1 VVLRAA
7 IGMAGREPALPEE
20 AGAKVDNVP
29 GLLKAFVLAGGILI
43 IAGTAAL
50 VAAIMLKGRDD
61 DPQAVAGPVDL
72 ALPPGSRVEQV
83 IPDGRR
89 LVLRGVDDAGR
100 LFSLLFEAATGEQ
113 VNMIRL
119 QPGS

>member
-1 VVLRAA
+1 VVLQAA
-7 IGMAGREPALPEE
+7 IGMTGREPALPEE

-83 IPDGRR
+83 IPDGR
-89 LVLRGVDDAGR
+89 LVVLVGVEDAAQE
-100 LFSLLFEAATGEQ
+100 FSLPTVGASGVL
-113 VNMIRL
+113 VSMLRL

>member
-7 IGMAGREPALPEE
+7 IGMTGREPALPEE

-89 LVLRGVDDAGR
+89 LVLLGVDDAGQQ
-100 LFSLLFEAATGEQ
+100 FILLIEAATGEQ